1 MDQGMLNA
9 LVLPLLFSI
18 CGGLYL
24 YVRFPDRRPRA
35 LLVMTLFQLVGA
47 YGYATAPEEGVFG
60 LLILHAAVVFVLLVR
75 HLQTPTLLPGNL
87 SQ

>member
-1 MDQGMLNA
+1 MDQGLINT

-24 YVRFPDRRPRA
+24 YVRFPERRPRA

-47 YGYATAPEEGVFG
+47 YGYSTAPEEALFG
-60 LLILHAAVVFVLLVR
+60 LLVMHAAVVFILLVR
-75 HLQTPTLLPGNL
+75 HLQAPALLPGNTH
-87 SQ
+87 Q